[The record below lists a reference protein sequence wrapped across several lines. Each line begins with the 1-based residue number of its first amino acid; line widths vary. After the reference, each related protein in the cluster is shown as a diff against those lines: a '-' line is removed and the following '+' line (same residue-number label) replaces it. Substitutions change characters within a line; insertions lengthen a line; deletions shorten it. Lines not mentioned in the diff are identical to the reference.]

1 MFRLSR
7 YYSIASLVGV
17 GLVIIALS
25 FFFRHLALQ
34 SLLQHQSRA
43 NVDLTNSFAN
53 SIWDQFA
60 DFVDHSMSFSSV
72 DELKQRAELERL
84 DNLTTKQMKG
94 TNVVKVKIYNLNGL
108 TVFSSDPSQIGED
121 KGQSN
126 GFVRA
131 RSGEVAS
138 EFTFREKFLAF
149 EEMIADRN
157 LVASYIP
164 IREHDNVRIIA
175 VFEVYSDVTPLVED
189 MESTRDT
196 AIVGVFSSLAFL
208 YLFLFAIVKRADKI
222 MTVQEQERKA
232 NEDKIWHQAYHDS
245 LTGLPNRDS
254 FIERM
259 KEAIVRAKRHKKNGA
274 LMFLDLDRFKLIN
287 DSLGHDAGDQLL
299 RIVASRIQQS
309 IRETDMAFRMSG
321 DEFVVILEDLENGE
335 KAAVPARRVLEAMA
349 TPVSLDG
356 HDVIVNMSIGITA
369 FPKEDVDVEKLVK
382 EADSAMYRAKQTGRN
397 QYEFF
402 SPEMNMAASERLA
415 LETDLQRALS
425 NNEFVLYYQTKVDT
439 HSRELLSVEA
449 LLRWQHPQKGII
461 PPNAFI
467 PLLEDMGLIDSVGTW
482 VLSTACQQ
490 AQSWVAGGLRPLR
503 MSVNISAMQFRKKDF
518 IQSVRDALETSGLDA
533 KYLELELTE
542 SMFVQD
548 TDYAIGVMH
557 ELKKLG
563 VTLSIDDFGSGYSSL
578 SYLKQFPVDYLK
590 IDRSFIRDLANSD
603 KDVAITTAISALAHS
618 LNLRLVAEGVENEQQ
633 VELLRDKGCHEL
645 QGFLFS
651 KPVPAQELERQL
663 LQFPVKATA

>member
-7 YYSIASLVGV
+7 YYSIASLVGI
-17 GLVIIALS
+17 GLVIVLLS
-25 FFFRHLALQ
+25 FFFRHLALKT
-34 SLLQHQSRA
+34 LLEHQSRA
-43 NVDLTNSFAN
+43 NIDLTNSFAN
-53 SIWDQFA
+53 SIWGQFA
-60 DFVDHSMSFSSV
+60 DFVDLSMSFSSV
-72 DELKQRAELERL
+72 DELTGRPELARL
-84 DNLTTKQMKG
+84 DGLTKRQMKG
-94 TNVVKVKIYNLNGL
+94 TNVVKVKIFNLDGL
-108 TVFSSDPSQIGED
+108 TVFSSDPKQIGQN
-121 KGQSN
+121 KSRSN
-126 GFVRA
+126 GFDQA
-131 RSGEVAS
+131 RSGKVAN
-138 EFTFREKFLAF
+138 EFTFRKKFLAL
-149 EEMIADRN
+149 EGMIADRN
-157 LVASYIP
+157 LVSSYIP
-164 IREHDNVRIIA
+164 IREQDDGKIVA

-189 MESTRDT
+189 MESSRNA

-208 YLFLFAIVKRADKI
+208 YLFLFVIVKRADNI

-232 NEDKIWHQAYHDS
+232 NEDRIWHQAYHDS

-259 KEAIVRAKRHKKNGA
+259 KEAVVRAKRHNKNGA
-274 LMFLDLDRFKLIN
+274 LMFLDLDRFKIIN

-299 RIVASRIQQS
+299 RTVASRIQHS

-321 DEFVVILEDLENGE
+321 DEFVVILEALEIAE
-335 KAAVPARRVLEAMA
+335 QAAVPARRVLKSMA
-349 TPVSLDG
+349 TPVTLEG
-356 HDVIVNMSIGITA
+356 HEVIANISIGITA
-369 FPKEDVDVEKLVK
+369 FPKQDADIETLVK

-402 SPEMNMAASERLA
+402 SPDMNMAVSERLT

-449 LLRWQHPQKGII
+449 LLRWQHPIRGVV
-461 PPNAFI
+461 PPNVFI

-490 AQSWVAGGLRPLR
+490 AQTWIVNGFQPLR
-503 MSVNISAMQFRKKDF
+503 MSVNISAMQFRKKTF
-518 IQSVRDALETSGLDA
+518 IQSVRDALQTSGLDA
-533 KYLELELTE
+533 TYLELELTE

-548 TDYAIGVMH
+548 TEYAISVMH
-557 ELKKLG
+557 ELKNLG

-590 IDRSFIRDLANSD
+590 IDRSFIRDLASSD

-618 LNLRLVAEGVENEQQ
+618 LNLRLVAEGVESEQQ
-633 VELLRDKGCHEL
+633 VDLLRDKGCHEL

-651 KPVPAQELERQL
+651 KPVPAEVLEPQL
-663 LQFPVKATA
+663 LRLPVEATG